1 MVVDRYPLWLESVV
15 RLAESAG
22 VNVVGETTQAE
33 DAVAKLEERRPDL
46 FILGLEWSSSDIVDT
61 LLQAGSRVEGMV
73 TLVLSTNAEPEFVE
87 RCLAGGAYA
96 FAVKTIQPAD
106 LSSTIRQAVDRCVFL
121 FDRPSLNRPE
131 SAIREDADKN
141 LLTPRELEVLCL
153 VAEGLSNAEV
163 ARCLWISVP
172 TVKYHLSS
180 IYEKLGVANR
190 TGAARWAQR
199 HGVLVTADVAVS

>member
-1 MVVDRYPLWLESVV
+1 MVVDRYPLWLETVV
-15 RLAESAG
+15 RLADSAG
-22 VNVVGETTQAE
+22 VNVVGQTTQAE
-33 DAVAKLEERRPDL
+33 DAVAKIEERRPDL
-46 FILGLEWSSSDIVDT
+46 FILGLEWSSPDIVDT

-73 TLVLSTNAEPEFVE
+73 TIVLSTNAEPEFVE
-87 RCLAGGAYA
+87 RCLAGGAHAY
-96 FAVKTIQPAD
+96 AVKTIQSAD
-106 LSSTIRQAVDRCVFL
+106 LSSTIRQAVDRSVFL
-121 FDRPSLNRPE
+121 FDRPRPE
-131 SAIREDADKN
+131 FAIRQDADEN

-153 VAEGLSNAEV
+153 VAEGLANAEV

-199 HGVLVTADVAVS
+199 HGVLATADVAVP

>member
-1 MVVDRYPLWLESVV
+1 MVVDRYPLWLETVV
-15 RLAESAG
+15 RLADSAG
-22 VNVVGETTQAE
+22 VNVVGQTTQAE

-46 FILGLEWSSSDIVDT
+46 FILGLEWSSPDIVDT

-73 TLVLSTNAEPEFVE
+73 TIVLSTNAEPEFVE
-87 RCLAGGAYA
+87 RCLAGGAHAY
-96 FAVKTIQPAD
+96 AVKTIQSAD
-106 LSSTIRQAVDRCVFL
+106 LSSTIRQAVDRSVFL
-121 FDRPSLNRPE
+121 FDRPRPE
-131 SAIREDADKN
+131 FAIRQDADEN

-153 VAEGLSNAEV
+153 VAEGLANAEV

-199 HGVLVTADVAVS
+199 HGVLATADVAVP